1 MKVIIEG
8 SCLGGGYS
16 KLAVSRGDELALRV
30 HDDSQAP
37 INVPLNIHNIAVKN
51 HLVSVGKSPKIKVI
65 EHLFSALY
73 GLNFFNVEIDFWGDE
88 VPFFDGSSGP
98 FVKSL
103 LKIKGRD
110 SANLFRPKKKV
121 IVRKRNSFLQYE
133 PIQQNNLIIDM
144 ELSHPYITTQKIVI
158 NINKKKYI
166 NEIAPARTFVFTNE
180 DDSRLQNLPSYGIG
194 VTKNRFYCATPLRFT
209 NELVRHKILDLL
221 GDLYVLQKKIEG
233 KIIARNTSHRLNFA
247 FVKKLMNL
255 A

>member
-1 MKVIIEG
+1 
-8 SCLGGGYS
+8 
-16 KLAVSRGDELALRV
+16 
-30 HDDSQAP
+30 
-37 INVPLNIHNIAVKN
+37 
-51 HLVSVGKSPKIKVI
+51 
-65 EHLFSALY
+65 
-73 GLNFFNVEIDFWGDE
+73 
-88 VPFFDGSSGP
+88 
-98 FVKSL
+98 
-103 LKIKGRD
+103 
-110 SANLFRPKKKV
+110 
-121 IVRKRNSFLQYE
+121 
-133 PIQQNNLIIDM
+133 M

-158 NINKKKYI
+158 SINKKKYI

-233 KIIARNTSHRLNFA
+233 KIIARNTSHCLNFA